1 MSASRSGQQPDHATE
16 QPDQRFAF
24 LPWEFR
30 HHATDEQKAE
40 QNERQ
45 IRLAGAGEVSFGDE
59 VYVAESAG
67 VYCSRLVLGDRVY
80 VGGHAY
86 VTGDLEAG
94 ADSTINPFAVV
105 RGRITLGAAV
115 RIGAYSSLLA
125 FNHGFAPDQPV
136 FRQPHTSKGIVV
148 GDDVWVGSNVT
159 VLDGVTIGAHAI
171 IGAGAVVTKDI
182 PAWGVAVGNPARV
195 LRDRRDNTDST
206 DSGTAT
212 TPTAAASTAG
222 SAGAKHAELPDRL
235 AAFANRARDQV
246 GDVLAR
252 AYDGERFLDRPGQPP
267 TVRGW
272 CDAIEISDLLRRRA
286 PDQHDPTDLIT
297 RLRAWQ
303 DPHTGLTPDGDLSDE
318 GLAAGPPDTSALSAF
333 SGPATYHILCV
344 GCALQLLGSSFAHP
358 IHAVDALDA
367 HELERQLDAL
377 PWRDRGWSSGSTID
391 GLGTACLRNMAD
403 FGDRLPDGG
412 RGPLMTVMGWLA
424 ARVDPAHGMWAQP
437 DPQAGWLQV
446 VNGFYRLTRGTY
458 AQFGLALP
466 HPEQAVRT
474 TLAHARDSR
483 WFTGEEFNAC
493 NVLDVIH
500 PLWLAARQTDAG
512 RPEGERWAAATLERA
527 LELWVDGEGIAF
539 APVGSGPR
547 STPGL
552 QGTEMWLSVT
562 WLLADYLGQSA
573 ALGYAPRGV
582 HRPEPALRLP
592 VL

>member
-1 MSASRSGQQPDHATE
+1 MSDRQSDQQT
-16 QPDQRFAF
+16 DQRFGF

-30 HHATDEQKAE
+30 HHANDEQKADQKE
-40 QNERQ
+40 RQNE
-45 IRLAGAGEVSFGDE
+45 LARGGDVSFGDD
-59 VYVAESAG
+59 VYVAGSAG
-67 VYCSRLVLGDRVY
+67 VFCSRLILGDRVY
-80 VGGHAY
+80 IGGNAY
-86 VTGDLEAG
+86 VTGELEAG

-105 RGRITLGAAV
+105 RGRITLGVAV

-136 FRQPHTSKGIVV
+136 FTQPHTSRGIVV
-148 GDDVWVGSNVT
+148 GDDVWIGSNVT
-159 VLDGVTIGAHAI
+159 VLDGVGIGAHAV

-182 PAWGVAVGNPARV
+182 PDWGVAVGNPARV
-195 LRDRRDNTDST
+195 VRDRRDDPHARTST
-206 DSGTAT
+206 
-212 TPTAAASTAG
+212 
-222 SAGAKHAELPDRL
+222 SAVSKHDLVPDRL
-235 AAFANRARDQV
+235 VRFANRAREQA
-246 GDVLAR
+246 GDILSR

-267 TVRGW
+267 TVRAW
-272 CDAIEISDLLRRRA
+272 CDAVEISDLLRRRA
-286 PDQHDPTDLIT
+286 PDQHDPADLIS

-303 DPHTGLTPDGDLSDE
+303 DPDTGLTPDGDLSDT
-318 GLAAGPPDTSALSAF
+318 GLAAGTPDTSELSAF

-344 GCALQLLGSSFAHP
+344 GYALQLLGSSFAHP

-367 HELERQLDAL
+367 HLLERRLDAL
-377 PWRDRGWSSGSTID
+377 PWRDRAWSSGNTID
-391 GLGTACLRNMAD
+391 GLGTAVLRNMTD

-412 RGPLMTVMGWLA
+412 RGPLMTLMGWLA
-424 ARVDPAHGMWAQP
+424 VRVDPSHGMWAQP

-466 HPEQAVRT
+466 YPEQAVRT
-474 TLAHARDSR
+474 LLAHVQDRR

-493 NVLDVIH
+493 NILDVIH
-500 PLWLAARQTDAG
+500 PLWLAGKQTDAG
-512 RPEGERWAAATLERA
+512 RADGERWAAATLDRA

-552 QGTEMWLSVT
+552 QGTEMWLSVM
-562 WLLADYLGQSA
+562 WLLADYLGHSD
-573 ALGYAPRGV
+573 ALAYKPRGV
-582 HRPEPALRLP
+582 HRPEPAIGLP

>member
-1 MSASRSGQQPDHATE
+1 MSDRQS
-16 QPDQRFAF
+16 DQRFGF

-30 HHATDEQKAE
+30 HHATDVQKADQKE
-40 QNERQ
+40 LQNQ
-45 IRLAGAGEVSFGDE
+45 LATSGEVSFGDE

-80 VGGHAY
+80 IGGHAY

-136 FRQPHTSKGIVV
+136 FRQTHTSKGIVV
-148 GDDVWVGSNVT
+148 GDDVWIGSNVT
-159 VLDGVTIGAHAI
+159 VLDGVTIGAHAVV
-171 IGAGAVVTKDI
+171 GAGAVVTKDI
-182 PAWGVAVGNPARV
+182 PDWGVAVGNPARV
-195 LRDRRDNTDST
+195 VRDRRDEQ
-206 DSGTAT
+206 TAKIS
-212 TPTAAASTAG
+212 TPTLTSGSLAG
-222 SAGAKHAELPDRL
+222 SAGGKHADLPDRL
-235 AAFANRARDQV
+235 ATFANRARDQA

-252 AYDGERFLDRPGQPP
+252 AYDGKRFLDRPGQPP
-267 TVRGW
+267 SVRAW
-272 CDAIEISDLLRRRA
+272 CDAVEISDLLRRRA
-286 PDQHDPTDLIT
+286 PDQHDRADLIA

-303 DPHTGLTPDGDLSDE
+303 DPDTGLTPDGDLSDE
-318 GLAAGPPDTSALSAF
+318 GLAAGTPDTSSLSAF

-344 GCALQLLGSSFAHP
+344 GYALQLLGSSFAHP

-367 HELERQLDAL
+367 HELERQLDAR
-377 PWRDRGWSSGSTID
+377 PWRDRAWSSGSTID
-391 GLGTACLRNMAD
+391 GLGTACLRNMTD

-412 RGPLMTVMGWLA
+412 RGPLMTLMGWLA

-474 TLAHARDSR
+474 TLAHARDRR

-493 NVLDVIH
+493 NILDVVH
-500 PLWLAARQTDAG
+500 PLWLAGKQTDAG
-512 RPEGERWAAATLERA
+512 RADGERWAAETLDRA
-527 LELWVDGEGIAF
+527 LQLWVDGEGFAF
-539 APVGSGPR
+539 APIGTGAR

-562 WLLADYLGQSA
+562 WLLADYLGRSD
-573 ALGYAPRGV
+573 ALGYRPRGV

-592 VL
+592 IL

>member
-1 MSASRSGQQPDHATE
+1 MSDRQT
-16 QPDQRFAF
+16 DQRFGF

-30 HHATDEQKAE
+30 HHATEAQKADQKE
-40 QNERQ
+40 LQNE
-45 IRLAGAGEVSFGDE
+45 LAGSGEVSFGDE
-59 VYVAESAG
+59 VYVADSAG

-80 VGGHAY
+80 IGGHAY

-148 GDDVWVGSNVT
+148 GDDVWIGSNVT
-159 VLDGVTIGAHAI
+159 VLDGVTIGAHAVV
-171 IGAGAVVTKDI
+171 GAGAVVTKDI
-182 PAWGVAVGNPARV
+182 PEWGVAAGNPARV
-195 LRDRRDNTDST
+195 LRDRRDDQTGKAPST
-206 DSGTAT
+206 TPAT
-212 TPTAAASTAG
+212 TG
-222 SAGAKHAELPDRL
+222 GKHAELPERL

-252 AYDGERFLDRPGQPP
+252 VYDGERFLDRPGQPP
-267 TVRGW
+267 TVRAW
-272 CDAIEISDLLRRRA
+272 CDAVEISDLLRRRA
-286 PDQHDPTDLIT
+286 PDQHDRADLIA

-303 DPHTGLTPDGDLSDE
+303 DPDTGLTPDGDISDE
-318 GLAAGPPDTSALSAF
+318 GLAAGIPDTSALSAF

-344 GCALQLLGSSFAHP
+344 GYALQLLGSSFAHP

-367 HELERQLDAL
+367 HELERRLDTL
-377 PWRDRGWSSGSTID
+377 PWRDRAWSSGATID
-391 GLGTACLRNMAD
+391 GIGTACLRNMAD

-424 ARVDPAHGMWAQP
+424 ARVDPAHGMWSQP

-466 HPEQAVRT
+466 HPELAVRT
-474 TLAHARDSR
+474 TLAHARDLR

-493 NVLDVIH
+493 NILDVIH
-500 PLWLAARQTDAG
+500 PLWLAGKQTDAG
-512 RPEGERWAAATLERA
+512 RADGERWAAATLERA
-527 LELWVDGEGIAF
+527 LQLWVDGEGIAF
-539 APVGSGPR
+539 APIGSGPR

-562 WLLADYLGQSA
+562 WLLADYLGQSD
-573 ALGYAPRGV
+573 ALGYKPRGV
-582 HRPEPALRLP
+582 HKPEPALRLP

>member
-1 MSASRSGQQPDHATE
+1 MSDR
-16 QPDQRFAF
+16 QPDQQSDQRFGF

-30 HHATDEQKAE
+30 HHATDEQKADQTQR
-40 QNERQ
+40 QNE
-45 IRLAGAGEVSFGDE
+45 LAGWGDVSFGAE
-59 VYVAESAG
+59 VYVAGSAG
-67 VYCSRLVLGDRVY
+67 VFCSRLVLGDRVY
-80 VGGHAY
+80 IGGNAY

-105 RGRITLGAAV
+105 RGRVTLGAAV

-136 FRQPHTSKGIVV
+136 FKQPHTSKGIVV
-148 GDDVWVGSNVT
+148 GDDVWIGSNVT
-159 VLDGVTIGAHAI
+159 VLDGVRVGAHAV

-182 PAWGVAVGNPARV
+182 PDWGVAVGNPARV
-195 LRDRRDNTDST
+195 VRDRRGDPSPTIST
-206 DSGTAT
+206 PAT
-212 TPTAAASTAG
+212 S
-222 SAGAKHAELPDRL
+222 KHDQLPDRL
-235 AAFANRARDQV
+235 ARFANRAREQA
-246 GDVLAR
+246 GDILAR
-252 AYDGERFLDRPGQPP
+252 AYDGDRFLDRPGQPP
-267 TVRGW
+267 TVRAW
-272 CDAIEISDLLRRRA
+272 CDAVEISDLLRRRA
-286 PDQHDPTDLIT
+286 PDQHDPADLT
-297 RLRAWQ
+297 ARLRAWQ
-303 DPHTGLTPDGDLSDE
+303 DPATGLVPDGDLSDE
-318 GLAAGPPDTSALSAF
+318 GLAAGTPDTSKLSAF

-344 GCALQLLGSSFAHP
+344 GYALQLLGSSFAHP

-367 HELERQLDAL
+367 HVLERQLDAL
-377 PWRDRGWSSGSTID
+377 PWRDRAWSSGNTID

-403 FGDRLPDGG
+403 FGDQLPDGG
-412 RGPLMTVMGWLA
+412 RGPLMTLMGWLA
-424 ARVDPAHGMWAQP
+424 ARVDPSHGMWAQP
-437 DPQAGWLQV
+437 DPHAGWLQV

-474 TLAHARDSR
+474 ALAHVQDPR

-493 NVLDVIH
+493 NILDVIH
-500 PLWLAARQTDAG
+500 PLWLAGKQTDAG
-512 RPEGERWAAATLERA
+512 RADGERWAATTLERA
-527 LELWVDGEGIAF
+527 LGQWVDGEGIAF

-562 WLLADYLGQSA
+562 WLLADYLGCSD
-573 ALGYAPRGV
+573 ALEYKPRGV

>member
-1 MSASRSGQQPDHATE
+1 MSDRQS
-16 QPDQRFAF
+16 DQRFGF

-30 HHATDEQKAE
+30 HHATDVQKADQTE
-40 QNERQ
+40 LQNQ
-45 IRLAGAGEVSFGDE
+45 LATSGEVSFGDE

-80 VGGHAY
+80 IGGHAY

-125 FNHGFAPDQPV
+125 FNHSFAPDQPV
-136 FRQPHTSKGIVV
+136 FKQPHTSKGIAV
-148 GDDVWVGSNVT
+148 GDDVWIGSNVT
-159 VLDGVTIGAHAI
+159 VLDGVTIGAHAVV
-171 IGAGAVVTKDI
+171 GAGAVVTKDI
-182 PAWGVAVGNPARV
+182 PDWGVAVGNPARV
-195 LRDRRDNTDST
+195 VRDRRDEQ
-206 DSGTAT
+206 TAMIS
-212 TPTAAASTAG
+212 TPTPTSESLAG
-222 SAGAKHAELPDRL
+222 SAGGKHADLPDRL
-235 AAFANRARDQV
+235 ATFANRARDQA

-252 AYDGERFLDRPGQPP
+252 AYDGKRFLDRPGQPP
-267 TVRGW
+267 SVRAW
-272 CDAIEISDLLRRRA
+272 CDAVEISDLLRRRA
-286 PDQHDPTDLIT
+286 PDQHDRADLIA

-303 DPHTGLTPDGDLSDE
+303 DPDTGLTPDGDLSDE
-318 GLAAGPPDTSALSAF
+318 GLAAGTPDTSSLSAF

-344 GCALQLLGSSFAHP
+344 GYALQLLGSSFAHP

-367 HELERQLDAL
+367 HELERQLDAR
-377 PWRDRGWSSGSTID
+377 PWRDRAWSSGSTID
-391 GLGTACLRNMAD
+391 GLGTACLRNMTD

-412 RGPLMTVMGWLA
+412 RGPLMTLMGWLA

-474 TLAHARDSR
+474 TLAHARDRR

-493 NVLDVIH
+493 NILDVVH
-500 PLWLAARQTDAG
+500 PLWLAGKQTDAG
-512 RPEGERWAAATLERA
+512 RADGERWAAETLDRA
-527 LELWVDGEGIAF
+527 LQLWVDGEGFAF
-539 APVGSGPR
+539 APIGTGPR

-562 WLLADYLGQSA
+562 WLLADYLGRSD
-573 ALGYAPRGV
+573 ALGYRPRGV

-592 VL
+592 IL

>member
-1 MSASRSGQQPDHATE
+1 MSATHPDRQSDE
-16 QPDQRFAF
+16 QSDQRFGF

-30 HHATDEQKAE
+30 HRASAEQKAE
-40 QNERQ
+40 QKERQ
-45 IRLAGAGEVSFGDE
+45 NQLAGSGEVSFGDE
-59 VYVAESAG
+59 VYVAGSAG
-67 VYCSRLVLGDRVY
+67 VYCSRLVLSDRVY
-80 VGGHAY
+80 IGGHAY

-105 RGRITLGAAV
+105 RGRISLGAAV

-148 GDDVWVGSNVT
+148 GDDVWIGSNVV
-159 VLDGVTIGAHAI
+159 VLDGVTIGAHAVV
-171 IGAGAVVTKDI
+171 GAGAVVTKDI
-182 PAWGVAVGNPARV
+182 PDWGVAVGNPARV
-195 LRDRRDNTDST
+195 VRDRRDE
-206 DSGTAT
+206 
-212 TPTAAASTAG
+212 PTEKLPARVPVPAVAR
-222 SAGAKHAELPDRL
+222 HADLSDRL
-235 AAFANRARDQV
+235 AVFANRAREQV
-246 GDVLAR
+246 GDVLGR

-267 TVRGW
+267 TVRAW
-272 CDAIEISDLLRRRA
+272 CDAVEISDLLHRRA
-286 PDQHDPTDLIT
+286 PAQHDRADLIA

-303 DPHTGLTPDGDLSDE
+303 DSDTGLTPDGDLSDE
-318 GLAAGPPDTSALSAF
+318 GLASGAPDTSALSAF

-344 GCALQLLGSSFAHP
+344 GYALQLLGSSFAHP

-377 PWRDRGWSSGSTID
+377 AWRDRAWSAGATID

-424 ARVDPAHGMWAQP
+424 ARVDPAHGMWSQP

-466 HPEQAVRT
+466 HPERAVRT
-474 TLAHARDSR
+474 TLAHTQDPR

-500 PLWLAARQTDAG
+500 PLWLAGKQTDAG
-512 RPEGERWAAATLERA
+512 RADGERWAAATLDKA
-527 LELWVDGEGIAF
+527 LEAWVDGEGIAF
-539 APVGSGPR
+539 APVGTGPQ

-552 QGTEMWLSVT
+552 QGTEMWLAVT
-562 WLLADYLGQSA
+562 WLLADYLGRSDP
-573 ALGYAPRGV
+573 LGYKPRGV

>member
-1 MSASRSGQQPDHATE
+1 MTDRQS
-16 QPDQRFAF
+16 DQRFEF

-30 HHATDEQKAE
+30 HAATDAQKAD
-40 QNERQ
+40 QKERQ
-45 IRLAGAGEVSFGDE
+45 NALAGSGEVSFGDE

-80 VGGHAY
+80 IGGQAY
-86 VTGDLEAG
+86 VTGDVEAG

-115 RIGAYSSLLA
+115 RVGAHSSLLA

-136 FRQPHTSKGIVV
+136 FRQPHTSKGISV
-148 GDDVWVGSNVT
+148 GDDVWIGSNVT
-159 VLDGVTIGAHAI
+159 VLDGVTIGSHAV
-171 IGAGAVVTKDI
+171 IGAGAVVTRDI
-182 PAWGVAVGNPARV
+182 PEWGIAVGNPARV
-195 LRDRRDNTDST
+195 VRDRRDDP
-206 DSGTAT
+206 AAK
-212 TPTAAASTAG
+212 AAATVPAPAAVLPG
-222 SAGAKHAELPDRL
+222 SAATSADLPDRL
-235 AAFANRARDQV
+235 ARFADRARDQT
-246 GDVLAR
+246 GDLLAR

-267 TVRGW
+267 TVRAW

-286 PDQHDPTDLIT
+286 PDQHDRADLIA

-318 GLAAGPPDTSALSAF
+318 GLAAGTPDTSSLSAF
-333 SGPATYHILCV
+333 AGAATYHILCV
-344 GCALQLLGSSFAHP
+344 GYALHLLGSSFAHP

-377 PWRDRGWSSGSTID
+377 PWSDRAWSSGNTID

-403 FGDRLPDGG
+403 FGDRLADGG
-412 RGPLMTVMGWLA
+412 RGPLMTLMGWLA
-424 ARVDPAHGMWAQP
+424 ARVDPGHGMWSQP

-474 TLAHARDSR
+474 TLAHARDAR

-493 NVLDVIH
+493 NVLDVVH
-500 PLWLAARQTDAG
+500 PLWLAGKQTDVG
-512 RPEGERWAAATLERA
+512 RADGERWAAETLDRA
-527 LELWVDGEGIAF
+527 LALWVDGEGIAF
-539 APVGSGPR
+539 APVGTGPR
-547 STPGL
+547 SAPGL

-562 WLLADYLGQSA
+562 WLLADYLGHSD
-573 ALGYAPRGV
+573 ALGYRPRGV

>member
-1 MSASRSGQQPDHATE
+1 MSDR
-16 QPDQRFAF
+16 QPDQRFGF

-30 HHATDEQKAE
+30 HHATDAQKADQKE
-40 QNERQ
+40 LQNQ
-45 IRLAGAGEVSFGDE
+45 LATSGEASFGDE
-59 VYVAESAG
+59 VYVADSAG

-80 VGGHAY
+80 IGGHAY

-136 FRQPHTSKGIVV
+136 FRQTHTSKGIVV
-148 GDDVWVGSNVT
+148 GDDVWIGSNVT
-159 VLDGVTIGAHAI
+159 VLDGVTIGAHAVV
-171 IGAGAVVTKDI
+171 GAGAVVTKDI
-182 PAWGVAVGNPARV
+182 PDWGVAVGNPARV
-195 LRDRRDNTDST
+195 VRDRRD
-206 DSGTAT
+206 GQTAKIP
-212 TPTAAASTAG
+212 TPASTPVSAAG
-222 SAGAKHAELPDRL
+222 TAGAKHADLPDRL
-235 AAFANRARDQV
+235 ARFANRARDQA

-267 TVRGW
+267 SVRAW
-272 CDAIEISDLLRRRA
+272 CDAVEISDLLRRRA
-286 PDQHDPTDLIT
+286 PDQHDRADLIA

-303 DPHTGLTPDGDLSDE
+303 DPDTGLTPDGDISDE
-318 GLAAGPPDTSALSAF
+318 GLAAGTPDTSALSAF

-344 GCALQLLGSSFAHP
+344 GYALQLLGSSFAHP

-377 PWRDRGWSSGSTID
+377 PWRDRAWSSGSTID

-412 RGPLMTVMGWLA
+412 RGPLMTLMGWLA

-474 TLAHARDSR
+474 TLAHAQDPR

-493 NVLDVIH
+493 NILDVIH
-500 PLWLAARQTDAG
+500 PLWLAGRQTDAG
-512 RPEGERWAAATLERA
+512 RADGERWAAATLERA
-527 LELWVDGEGIAF
+527 LQLWVDGEGIAF
-539 APVGSGPR
+539 APVGTGPR

-562 WLLADYLGQSA
+562 WLLADYLGQSD
-573 ALGYAPRGV
+573 ALGYKPRGV

>member
-1 MSASRSGQQPDHATE
+1 MSDRQS
-16 QPDQRFAF
+16 DQRFGF

-30 HHATDEQKAE
+30 HHATDVQKADQKE
-40 QNERQ
+40 LQNQ
-45 IRLAGAGEVSFGDE
+45 LATSGEVSFGDE

-80 VGGHAY
+80 IGGHAY

-136 FRQPHTSKGIVV
+136 FKQPHTSKGIAV
-148 GDDVWVGSNVT
+148 GDDVWIGSNAT
-159 VLDGVTIGAHAI
+159 VLDGVTIGAHAVV
-171 IGAGAVVTKDI
+171 GAGAVVTKDI
-182 PAWGVAVGNPARV
+182 PDWGVAVGNPARV
-195 LRDRRDNTDST
+195 VRDRRDEQ
-206 DSGTAT
+206 TAKIS
-212 TPTAAASTAG
+212 TPTLTSGSLAG
-222 SAGAKHAELPDRL
+222 SAGGKHADLPDRL
-235 AAFANRARDQV
+235 ATFANRARDQA

-252 AYDGERFLDRPGQPP
+252 AYDGKRFLDRPGQPP
-267 TVRGW
+267 NVRAW
-272 CDAIEISDLLRRRA
+272 CDAVEISDLLRRRA
-286 PDQHDPTDLIT
+286 PDQHDRADLIA

-303 DPHTGLTPDGDLSDE
+303 DPDTGLTPDGDLSDE
-318 GLAAGPPDTSALSAF
+318 GLAAGTPDTSSLSAF

-344 GCALQLLGSSFAHP
+344 GYALQLLGSSFAHP

-367 HELERQLDAL
+367 HELERQLDAR
-377 PWRDRGWSSGSTID
+377 PWRDRAWSSGSTID
-391 GLGTACLRNMAD
+391 GLGTACLRNMTD

-412 RGPLMTVMGWLA
+412 RGPLMTLMGWLA

-474 TLAHARDSR
+474 TLAHARDRR

-493 NVLDVIH
+493 NILDVVH
-500 PLWLAARQTDAG
+500 PLWLAGKQTDAG
-512 RPEGERWAAATLERA
+512 RADGERWAAETLDRA
-527 LELWVDGEGIAF
+527 LQLWVDGEGFAF
-539 APVGSGPR
+539 APIGTGAR

-562 WLLADYLGQSA
+562 WLLADYLGRSD
-573 ALGYAPRGV
+573 ALGYRPRGV

-592 VL
+592 IL

>member
-1 MSASRSGQQPDHATE
+1 MSDRQS
-16 QPDQRFAF
+16 DQRFEF

-30 HHATDEQKAE
+30 HGATDAQKAE
-40 QNERQ
+40 QKERQ
-45 IRLAGAGEVSFGDE
+45 NLLASSGDVSFGDE
-59 VYVAESAG
+59 VYVADSAG
-67 VYCSRLVLGDRVY
+67 VFCSRLVLGDRVY
-80 VGGHAY
+80 IGGQAY

-105 RGRITLGAAV
+105 RGKITLGAAV

-136 FRQPHTSKGIVV
+136 FRQPHTSKGISV
-148 GDDVWVGSNVT
+148 GDDVWIGSNVT

-182 PAWGVAVGNPARV
+182 PGWGVAVGNPARV
-195 LRDRRDNTDST
+195 VRDRRDEQPARAPAAVATGARPTST
-206 DSGTAT
+206 
-212 TPTAAASTAG
+212 
-222 SAGAKHAELPDRL
+222 ELPDRL
-235 AAFANRARDQV
+235 TRFADRARDQT
-246 GDVLAR
+246 GDLLAR
-252 AYDGERFLDRPGQPP
+252 AYDGERFLDRPGQPAN
-267 TVRGW
+267 VRAW

-286 PDQHDPTDLIT
+286 PDQHDRADLIA

-303 DPHTGLTPDGDLSDE
+303 DPDTGLSPDGDLSDE
-318 GLAAGPPDTSALSAF
+318 GLAAGTPDTSALSAF
-333 SGPATYHILCV
+333 SGAATYHILCV
-344 GCALQLLGSSFAHP
+344 GYGLQLLGSSFTYP
-358 IHAVDALDA
+358 IHAVEAIDA

-377 PWRDRGWSSGSTID
+377 PWSDHAWSSGNTID
-391 GLGTACLRNMAD
+391 GLGTACLRNMTD

-412 RGPLMTVMGWLA
+412 RGPLMTLMGWLA
-424 ARVDPAHGMWAQP
+424 ARVDPGHGMWSQP

-474 TLAHARDSR
+474 TLAHARDPR

-493 NVLDVIH
+493 NILDVVH
-500 PLWLAARQTDAG
+500 PLWLAGKQTDAG
-512 RPEGERWAAATLERA
+512 RADGERWAEATLDRV
-527 LELWVDGEGIAF
+527 LELWVDGEGVAF
-539 APVGSGPR
+539 APLGTGSR

-562 WLLADYLGQSA
+562 WLLADYLGHSD
-573 ALGYAPRGV
+573 ALGYRPRGV
-582 HRPEPALRLP
+582 HRPEAALRMP